1 MTRSKVSWCFDGV
14 RKWLVYGAGVIVAV
28 ALIGLS
34 PAGLAAAPAPQDRG
48 ANLGPGCAPD
58 RAAIAHHVGGVKV
71 DAPRAADAPVPCV
84 TKTGYR
90 VGEES
95 IVVTNLGTVLLRPI
109 RDVEAPAATKLGLVR
124 STDQGGSWEAP
135 NAPSNDTN
143 MWADRTTG
151 RVFWTS
157 RGRTD
162 ISDDDGKTWYS
173 GGRTLNFDHIQ
184 VFGGP
189 PIESMKY
196 QMKDYPNVVYVCVGH
211 SPLKCQ
217 KSLDGGMT
225 FGPELDI
232 PYPQTPEV
240 MAIQG
245 SAHDCSAFGLQGV
258 VDKEGTVIVPYGPC
272 NRPYVAISHDEG
284 SNWQLVPV
292 ANTNEIGYGYPSLGM
307 DEGQNLYAAW
317 VGASDRLPYMS
328 ISRDHGM
335 HWSTPLMIAA
345 PGVNE
350 AAVPYLVSGAR
361 GQVAVTYY
369 GSKNAPRPFPATCF
383 PVPSPRVF
391 PTAPPS
397 PPAAVT
403 PSCPGYEDEK
413 WDTFVTESWNAL
425 DQQPL
430 FWSATLNDPA
440 QSTWNGCS
448 PSEIGVIRWD
458 DNTPFN
464 SGPGH
469 FRGCYPRLV
478 LDYYGATMAP
488 DGTVVVGFAQM
499 CPFGKPAPGNNP
511 NCPAMS
517 DPGGLWGLVG
527 RLVPRGE
534 HATAQQ
540 KAAGNLGASNAP

>member
-1 MTRSKVSWCFDGV
+1 MKPRFFLSSNGL
-14 RKWLVYGAGVIVAV
+14 RGWLVSGAGVII
-28 ALIGLS
+28 ALAFVT
-34 PAGLAAAPAPQDRG
+34 AGVQAEPAPQDRG
-48 ANLGPGCAPD
+48 SANLGPGCAPD
-58 RAAIAHHVGGVKV
+58 RAAVSHHVGGVKV
-71 DAPRAADAPVPCV
+71 DAPRANDAPVPCV

-95 IVVTNLGTVLLRPI
+95 IVVTKLGTVLLRPI
-109 RDVEAPAATKLGLVR
+109 RDIETPAATKLGLAR
-124 STDQGGSWEAP
+124 SADQGATWDVP

-151 RVFWTS
+151 RIFWTS

-162 ISDDDGKTWYS
+162 ISDDDGKSWYS

-189 PIESMKY
+189 PTESMKHL
-196 QMKDYPNVVYVCVGH
+196 MKDYPNVVYVCIGH

-258 VDKEGTVIVPYGPC
+258 VDKEGTVYVPYGPC

-292 ANTNEIGYGYPSLGM
+292 ANTNELGYGYPSLGI
-307 DEGQNLYAAW
+307 DEGENLYAAW

-335 HWSTPLMIAA
+335 HWGTPMMIAA

-361 GQVAVTYY
+361 GEVAVTYY
-369 GSKNAPRPFPATCF
+369 GSKNAPHPFPPPCF

-391 PTAPPS
+391 PTTPPP

-403 PSCPGYEDEK
+403 PGCPGYDDEK
-413 WDTFVTESWNAL
+413 WDTIVTESWNAL

-440 QSTWNGCS
+440 QSTWYGCS

-478 LDYYGATMAP
+478 LDYYAATMAP
-488 DGTVVVGFAQM
+488 DGTVWVGFAQE

-511 NCPAMS
+511 NCPAIS

-534 HATAQQ
+534 HASAQ
-540 KAAGNLGASNAP
+540 KSGNNLGASNAR